1 MSDNQQGLQGPRPEE
16 RPHPD
21 GRRNSQGI
29 RIDPEVEAEP
39 DSRTAMISALVEHEP
54 GVLARIAGLFSRRQF
69 NIESLTVGPTTV
81 EGNARLTLLVE
92 ETEPGIDQA
101 KKQLAKLKPVIS
113 VGELE
118 GRPVRSELVLL
129 KVNGDDPDK
138 VQAVTEMYDGET
150 LDAGPETITVQLTG
164 EADEIEDALDAY
176 RQFGIIEIARTGPTA
191 LARGSTP
198 TTPGEKPAAE
208 ATAVGVEAD
217 TTDSNAAASDAD
229 AEGTTGVEP
238 ETQAETTN

>member
-1 MSDNQQGLQGPRPEE
+1 MTENQQGLQGPRPEE

-81 EGNARLTLLVE
+81 EGNARLTLIVE
-92 ETEPGIDQA
+92 EPEPGIDQA

-118 GRPVRSELVLL
+118 NRPIRSELVLL
-129 KVNGDDPDK
+129 KVNGDEPDK

-164 EADEIEDALDAY
+164 EYDEIEDALDAY

-191 LARGSTP
+191 LARGETP

-208 ATAVGVEAD
+208 ATAVGVE
-217 TTDSNAAASDAD
+217 TDGGTETDGSGAGDATDAS
-229 AEGTTGVEP
+229 ES
-238 ETQAETTN
+238 QAETTN

>member
-1 MSDNQQGLQGPRPEE
+1 MSEQQGLEGPPPEE

-39 DSRTAMISALVEHEP
+39 ETRTAMISALVEHEP
-54 GVLARIAGLFSRRQF
+54 GVLARVAGLFSRRQF
-69 NIESLTVGPTTV
+69 NIESLTVGPTTI
-81 EGNARLTLLVE
+81 EGNARMTLIVE

-129 KVNGDDPDK
+129 KVNGDEPDK

-150 LDAGPETITVQLTG
+150 LDAGAETITVQLTG
-164 EADEIEDALDAY
+164 DNDEIEDALDAY
-176 RQFGIIEIARTGPTA
+176 RQFGVIEIARTGPTA
-191 LARGSTP
+191 LARGETP

-208 ATAVGVEAD
+208 ATPVGVE
-217 TTDSNAAASDAD
+217 TDGGTNEGETGASESPDA
-229 AEGTTGVEP
+229 P
-238 ETQAETTN
+238 ESQAETTN

>member
-1 MSDNQQGLQGPRPEE
+1 MSEQQGLEGPRPEE

-29 RIDPEVEAEP
+29 RIDPEAEAEP
-39 DSRTAMISALVEHEP
+39 DTRTAMISALVEHEP
-54 GVLARIAGLFSRRQF
+54 GVLARVAGLFSRRQF

-81 EGNARLTLLVE
+81 EGNARMTLIVE
-92 ETEPGIDQA
+92 ETEPDIDQA

-118 GRPVRSELVLL
+118 GRPVRSELVIL
-129 KVNGDDPDK
+129 KVDGDHPEQ

-150 LDAGPETITVQLTG
+150 LDAGAETITVQLTG
-164 EADEIEDALDAY
+164 SADEIEDALDAY
-176 RQFGIIEIARTGPTA
+176 QQFGIIEIARTGPTA
-191 LARGSTP
+191 LARGETP

-208 ATAVGVEAD
+208 ATAVGVETDGGTDSDGTGAAD
-217 TTDSNAAASDAD
+217 TDDT
-229 AEGTTGVEP
+229 AES
-238 ETQAETTN
+238 QAETTN

>member
-1 MSDNQQGLQGPRPEE
+1 MSENQQGLQGPPPEE

-81 EGNARLTLLVE
+81 EGNARLTLIVE
-92 ETEPGIDQA
+92 EPEPGIDQA

-129 KVNGDDPDK
+129 KINGDDPDK

-164 EADEIEDALDAY
+164 EDDEIEDALDAY

-208 ATAVGVEAD
+208 ATAVGVE
-217 TTDSNAAASDAD
+217 TDGGTDGDGSGAGDAS
-229 AEGTTGVEP
+229 EN
-238 ETQAETTN
+238 QAETTN

>member
-1 MSDNQQGLQGPRPEE
+1 MSEHQQGLQGPRPEE

-54 GVLARIAGLFSRRQF
+54 GVLARVAGLFSRRQF

-81 EGNARLTLLVE
+81 EGNARLTLIVE
-92 ETEPGIDQA
+92 EPEPGIDQA
-101 KKQLAKLKPVIS
+101 KKQLAKLKSVIS

-129 KVNGDDPDK
+129 KINGDQPEK

-150 LDAGPETITVQLTG
+150 LDAGPETITVQLAGDT
-164 EADEIEDALDAY
+164 DEIEDALDAY

-191 LARGSTP
+191 LARGETP

-208 ATAVGVEAD
+208 ATAVGVETDGGTDGGGTAD
-217 TTDSNAAASDAD
+217 GAAES
-229 AEGTTGVEP
+229 
-238 ETQAETTN
+238 QAETTN

>member
-1 MSDNQQGLQGPRPEE
+1 MSENTQGLQGPRPEE

-54 GVLARIAGLFSRRQF
+54 GVLARVAGLFSRRQF

-92 ETEPGIDQA
+92 ETEPGIDQI

-118 GRPVRSELVLL
+118 ERPVRSELVLL
-129 KVNGDDPDK
+129 KVNGDEPDK
-138 VQAVTEMYDGET
+138 VQAITEMYDGET
-150 LDAGPETITVQLTG
+150 LDAGPRTITVQLTG
-164 EADEIEDALDAY
+164 SHDEIADAMDAY
-176 RQFGIIEIARTGPTA
+176 RQFGIIEVARTGPTA
-191 LARGSTP
+191 LSRGDTP

-208 ATAVGVEAD
+208 ATAVGVD
-217 TTDSNAAASDAD
+217 PD
-229 AEGTTGVEP
+229 EGDGATSEGES
-238 ETQAETTN
+238 QAETTN

>member
-1 MSDNQQGLQGPRPEE
+1 MSENQQGLQGPPPEE

-81 EGNARLTLLVE
+81 EGNARLTLIVE
-92 ETEPGIDQA
+92 EPEPGIDQA

-118 GRPVRSELVLL
+118 NRPIRSELVLL
-129 KVNGDDPDK
+129 KVSGDRPEK

-150 LDAGPETITVQLTG
+150 LDAGPETITVQLAG
-164 EADEIEDALDAY
+164 EDDEIEDALDAY

-208 ATAVGVEAD
+208 ATAVGVETDGGGSAD
-217 TTDSNAAASDAD
+217 GEAGGGSTES
-229 AEGTTGVEP
+229 
-238 ETQAETTN
+238 QAETTN

>member
-1 MSDNQQGLQGPRPEE
+1 MTDQGLQGPRPEE

-81 EGNARLTLLVE
+81 EGNARLTLIVE
-92 ETEPGIDQA
+92 EPEPGIDQA

-129 KVNGDDPDK
+129 KVNGDSPEK

-208 ATAVGVEAD
+208 ATAVGVE
-217 TTDSNAAASDAD
+217 TDGGTESDAAGEGD
-229 AEGTTGVEP
+229 ASES
-238 ETQAETTN
+238 QAETTN